1 MNLKSNPYALTAIG
15 LFNKSQSMTGFGN
28 AVSAL
33 KSLEVISSF
42 RDVDEA
48 IEKIDCHTVE
58 VGLYK
63 IVQNL
68 DLLREKAKKLAMISV
83 YISIVFS
90 DVCLTKKDLNSG
102 MYMQLPR
109 KHIMII

>member
-1 MNLKSNPYALTAIG
+1 
-15 LFNKSQSMTGFGN
+15 
-28 AVSAL
+28 
-33 KSLEVISSF
+33 
-42 RDVDEA
+42 
-48 IEKIDCHTVE
+48 
-58 VGLYK
+58 
-63 IVQNL
+63 
-68 DLLREKAKKLAMISV
+68 MISV